1 MKPLRPAGDVGQ
13 LPTVTFGQ
21 RSLMWWATVGFMFV
35 EGWTLALCVAAYLY
49 VRQNFTT
56 WPPLRTPVPDLVIPT
71 VNLALLVISI
81 WPAYMA
87 QQASKKLDERGV
99 KLWLT
104 IGGVASLP
112 ILVLRWFELWAL
124 NVRWDTNA
132 YGSAAWVTVGLHSTL
147 LLLDVGDTVGFA
159 LFYWIR
165 DTMPVKAMSD
175 VSDNSFYWYFMVAT
189 WIPLYLLVYVGPRV
203 L

>member
-1 MKPLRPAGDVGQ
+1 MKPLRPAGDVAR

-21 RSLMWWATVGFMFV
+21 RSLMWWGTVGFMVV

-49 VRQNFTT
+49 VRQNFET
-56 WPPLRTPVPDLVIPT
+56 WPPLRTPDPDLLLPT
-71 VNLALLVISI
+71 VNLVLMLISL

-87 QQASKKLDERGV
+87 QKAAKRLDEGGV
-99 KLWLT
+99 RLWLT
-104 IGGVASLP
+104 IGGFGSLP
-112 ILVLRWFELWAL
+112 ILVIRWFELWAL

-132 YGSAAWVTVGLHSTL
+132 YGSAAWVIVGVHSTL
-147 LLLDVGDTVGFA
+147 LLLDIGDTIGFA

-165 DTMPVKAMSD
+165 DKMPVKSMSD

-189 WIPLYLLVYVGPRV
+189 WIPLYVLLYLGPRF

>member
-1 MKPLRPAGDVGQ
+1 MKPLRAAGDVAR

-21 RSLMWWATVGFMFV
+21 RSLMWWGTVGFMVV

-49 VRQNFTT
+49 VRQNFET
-56 WPPLRTPVPDLVIPT
+56 WPPLRTPDPDLLLPT
-71 VNLALLVISI
+71 VNLVLMLISL

-87 QQASKKLDERGV
+87 QKASKRLDEGGV
-99 KLWLT
+99 RLWLT
-104 IGGVASLP
+104 IGGFGSLP
-112 ILVLRWFELWAL
+112 ILVIRWFELWAL

-132 YGSAAWVTVGLHSTL
+132 YGSAAWVTVGVHSTL
-147 LLLDVGDTVGFA
+147 LLLDIGDTIGFA

-165 DTMPVKAMSD
+165 DKMPVKSMSD

-189 WIPLYLLVYVGPRV
+189 WIPLYVLLYLGPRF

>member
-1 MKPLRPAGDVGQ
+1 MKPLRPAGDVAR

-21 RSLMWWATVGFMFV
+21 RSLMWWGTVGFMVV

-49 VRQNFTT
+49 VRQNFET
-56 WPPLRTPVPDLVIPT
+56 WPPLRTPDPDLLLPT
-71 VNLALLVISI
+71 VNLVLMLLSL

-87 QQASKKLDERGV
+87 QKAPKRLDEGGV

-104 IGGVASLP
+104 IGGFGSLP
-112 ILVLRWFELWAL
+112 ILVIRWFELWAL

-132 YGSAAWVTVGLHSTL
+132 YGSAAWVIVGVHSTL
-147 LLLDVGDTVGFA
+147 LLLDIGDTIGFA

-165 DTMPVKAMSD
+165 DKMPVKSMSD

-189 WIPLYLLVYVGPRV
+189 WIPLYVLLYLGPRF

>member
-1 MKPLRPAGDVGQ
+1 
-13 LPTVTFGQ
+13 
-21 RSLMWWATVGFMFV
+21 MWWGTVGFMVV

-49 VRQNFTT
+49 LRQNFET
-56 WPPLRTPVPDLVIPT
+56 WPPLRTPYPSLVIPT
-71 VNLALLVISI
+71 INLVLMLISV

-99 KLWLT
+99 RLWLT
-104 IGGVASLP
+104 IGGFGSLP

-132 YGSAAWVTVGLHSTL
+132 YGSAAWVIVGLHATL
-147 LLLDVGDTVGFA
+147 LLLDIGDTIGFA

-165 DTMPVKAMSD
+165 GKMPVKSMSD
-175 VSDNSFYWYFMVAT
+175 VSDNSLYWYFMVAT
-189 WIPLYLLVYVGPRV
+189 WIPLYLLLYIGPRF

>member
-1 MKPLRPAGDVGQ
+1 MKPLRPAGDLSH

-21 RSLMWWATVGFMFV
+21 RSLMWWGTVGFMVV

-49 VRQNFTT
+49 IRQNYVT
-56 WPPLRTPVPDLVIPT
+56 WPPLRTPVPDLLIPT
-71 VNLALLVISI
+71 INLALLLISI
-81 WPAYMA
+81 WPNYKT
-87 QQASKKLDERGV
+87 QQAAKRLDERGV
-99 KLWLT
+99 RLWLT
-104 IGGVASLP
+104 ISGFGSLP

-132 YGSAAWVTVGLHSTL
+132 YGSAAWVTVGLHASL
-147 LLLDVGDTVGFA
+147 LLLDIGDTVAFA
-159 LFYWIR
+159 LFYWLR
-165 DTMPVKAMSD
+165 EQMPVKAMSD

-189 WIPLYLLVYVGPRV
+189 WIPLYVLFYLGPRF